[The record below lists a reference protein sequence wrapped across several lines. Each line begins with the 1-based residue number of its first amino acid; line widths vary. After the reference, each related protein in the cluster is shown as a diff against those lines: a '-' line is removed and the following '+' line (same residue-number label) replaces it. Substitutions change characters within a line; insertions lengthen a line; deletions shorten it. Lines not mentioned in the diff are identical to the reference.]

1 MDFHFVV
8 IEINVK
14 SFFPVTSRGDKFELT
29 RGIKGLSVGSVR
41 DSSKCGQG
49 YISLPEMIM
58 QMLIGLETLLEV
70 MQQKYIFVFIR
81 NCYLQ

>member
-1 MDFHFVV
+1 MDFHSVI

-14 SFFPVTSRGDKFELT
+14 SFFPVTSQGDKYKLT
-29 RGIKGLSVGSVR
+29 GGIKGLSVGSLR

-49 YISLPEMIM
+49 YVSLPEMIM

-70 MQQKYIFVFIR
+70 MQQKYFFIFIR
-81 NCYLQ
+81 KSYLQ